1 MLHIAALKAS
11 IDGRAVLDGVDLD
24 VAPGEIHA
32 VMGPNGAGKSTL
44 SNVLAGRDGYAVSG
58 TATIDGAD
66 LLAMTPE
73 QRAAAGL
80 FLAFQYPTAIP
91 GVGNMYFLRTALNAI
106 RAARGDEEISA
117 VEFLTMASDHMERL
131 GMDPEFLTRSVNDG
145 FSGGEKKRNEILQMT
160 LLEPRLVILDEIDS
174 GLDVDALGFVADAI
188 ERLRSP
194 SRAMVIITHYP
205 RLLELVRPD
214 QVHVL
219 REGRIVRSGD
229 HRLAEQIERD
239 GYGTTIGAAR

>member
-44 SNVLAGRDGYAVSG
+44 SNVLTGRDGYTVAG
-58 TATIDGAD
+58 TATLDGAD
-66 LLAMTPE
+66 LLTMTPE

-160 LLEPRLVILDEIDS
+160 LLEPRLVILDELQQPGVVGD
-174 GLDVDALGFVADAI
+174 D
-188 ERLRSP
+188 
-194 SRAMVIITHYP
+194 HH
-205 RLLELVRPD
+205 RP
-214 QVHVL
+214 
-219 REGRIVRSGD
+219 
-229 HRLAEQIERD
+229 
-239 GYGTTIGAAR
+239 